1 MYMSEVMNNKGV
13 AVGTLVNLVLTL
25 CFALF
30 TAPLFNALG
39 GYTFVLF
46 GAFQCIAGVILIF
59 TMKETKGLT
68 EY

>member
-1 MYMSEVMNNKGV
+1 MSEVMNNKGV
-13 AVGTLVNLVLTL
+13 AVGTLANLTLTL

-30 TAPLFNALG
+30 TAPLFNGLKG
-39 GYTFVLF
+39 WTFVLF
-46 GAFQCIAGVILIF
+46 GAFQTIAGVILIF